1 MYIAS
6 ELRRRSGIPPRLR
19 QRAAL
24 ELRVRAHLL
33 TCVREYQGRPNRVG
47 ALPAGPVQESLER
60 HIELAGLPVA
70 ADLGRVAE
78 QLALDRVRLVQQPVG
93 VCNSETCRVSER
105 ESAAKKSTY
114 RGCSRGREAND
125 MSNP

>member
-1 MYIAS
+1 MYIS
-6 ELRRRSGIPPRLR
+6 FCTLELPSRLR

-33 TCVREYQGRPNRVG
+33 TRVREYEGALDGVG

-78 QLALDRVRLVQQPVG
+78 KLALDRVGLVQQPVG

-105 ESAAKKSTY
+105 ERK
-114 RGCSRGREAND
+114 RGK
-125 MSNP
+125 